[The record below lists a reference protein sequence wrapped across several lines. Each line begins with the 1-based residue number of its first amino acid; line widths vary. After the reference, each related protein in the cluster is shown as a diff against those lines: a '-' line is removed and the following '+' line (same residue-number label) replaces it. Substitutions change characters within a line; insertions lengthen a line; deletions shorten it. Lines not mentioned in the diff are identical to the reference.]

1 MPIRIQHRPQFLAA
15 VALLIVPAATFAR
28 NPESLSGSLNIEQGV
43 RVLRLDGD
51 ARQRGYAHGYLLAE
65 EIRQMVTTLLVSP
78 QVRGDVQRYE
88 LGVRRQA
95 IPQFTF
101 TAAEQR
107 ELEGMLEGLSAKLGA
122 DGMRIATVGRSIDL
136 VDLKALNVFADL
148 QNGGCTSFAAWGPA
162 TPDGG
167 MIVGRNLDFDR
178 LPGLG
183 ESQLLVVRPAAGDKL
198 YGWVSVNWP
207 GQLGGYTA
215 MNDAGVFAAMHD
227 VMRPTNLV
235 GGPFVPRALA
245 IRRIMETVDATD
257 TVTKTER
264 LLQGA
269 RAFCGNNFMVAAPFH
284 GQATPA
290 AVFEY
295 DADTSRSAGVTVR
308 TPSARDH
315 RLPEHTLACTNHYR
329 ARGQSFPCKRYA
341 SVRRVLKENASGG
354 LDTEQA
360 RAVQQSAAVHDTLHT
375 VIAQPNQRTFWVSFC
390 TPEQDATGQP
400 PAKFL
405 IDALLASRQKTNST
419 NE

>member
-78 QVRGDVQRYE
+78 QVWGDVQRYE

-107 ELEGMLEGLSAKLGA
+107 ELEGMLEGLFAKLGA

-167 MIVGRNLDFDR
+167 
-178 LPGLG
+178 
-183 ESQLLVVRPAAGDKL
+183 
-198 YGWVSVNWP
+198 
-207 GQLGGYTA
+207 
-215 MNDAGVFAAMHD
+215 
-227 VMRPTNLV
+227 
-235 GGPFVPRALA
+235 
-245 IRRIMETVDATD
+245 
-257 TVTKTER
+257 
-264 LLQGA
+264 
-269 RAFCGNNFMVAAPFH
+269 
-284 GQATPA
+284 
-290 AVFEY
+290 
-295 DADTSRSAGVTVR
+295 
-308 TPSARDH
+308 
-315 RLPEHTLACTNHYR
+315 
-329 ARGQSFPCKRYA
+329 
-341 SVRRVLKENASGG
+341 
-354 LDTEQA
+354 
-360 RAVQQSAAVHDTLHT
+360 
-375 VIAQPNQRTFWVSFC
+375 
-390 TPEQDATGQP
+390 
-400 PAKFL
+400 
-405 IDALLASRQKTNST
+405 
-419 NE
+419 